1 LFGEGPPSIR
11 IVPLAES
18 DNGEKNC
25 MLDLLI
31 KNGRVVDGSGQAAFY
46 ADVAVHAGKIVG
58 VGKYHEAATHTIN

>member
-1 LFGEGPPSIR
+1 
-11 IVPLAES
+11 
-18 DNGEKNC
+18 

-46 ADVAVHAGKIVG
+46 ADVAVHARKIVG